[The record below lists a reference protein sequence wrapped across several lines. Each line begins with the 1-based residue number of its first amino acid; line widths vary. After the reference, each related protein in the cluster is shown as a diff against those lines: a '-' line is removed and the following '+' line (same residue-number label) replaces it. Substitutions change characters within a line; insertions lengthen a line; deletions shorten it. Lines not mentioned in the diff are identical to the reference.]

1 MLTTTSSL
9 RRCFYIFPLSHSA
22 QIVAQVHPR
31 LFELKQPRACA
42 STARFITSF
51 VPGATLAAGMLKS
64 LTKMF
69 RMERT
74 QIGGASVRLTGP
86 VGGSPRWLNLVHLSR
101 SGGEQGGAPAV
112 ASTAPPRVLESMGTW
127 SGVVACS
134 SWPRSAGSGSKVP
147 LGVGCYDGP
156 TYSPSWGPC
165 TSRRQPRCPPNSSPT
180 SASTTCTST
189 RGWGT
194 SWSADNGIWRQ
205 PTEVDKFYSADVNAP
220 PPPAAPVKS

>member
-1 MLTTTSSL
+1 MK
-9 RRCFYIFPLSHSA
+9 RKPLSLH
-22 QIVAQVHPR
+22 
-31 LFELKQPRACA
+31 K
-42 STARFITSF
+42 F
-51 VPGATLAAGMLKS
+51 VPHAIITLLPAGENIPL
-64 LTKMF
+64 
-69 RMERT
+69 RWIEEN
-74 QIGGASVRLTGP
+74 Q
-86 VGGSPRWLNLVHLSR
+86 GGSLPCGSHTSK
-101 SGGEQGGAPAV
+101 
-112 ASTAPPRVLESMGTW
+112 STPPPRVLESMGTW

-194 SWSADNGIWRQ
+194 SWSANNGIWRQ
-205 PTEVDKFYSADVNAP
+205 PTEVISFTLLT
-220 PPPAAPVKS
+220 

>member
-64 LTKMF
+64 LTMMF

-86 VGGSPRWLNLVHLSR
+86 VGGSPRWLNLVH
-101 SGGEQGGAPAV
+101 
-112 ASTAPPRVLESMGTW
+112 
-127 SGVVACS
+127 
-134 SWPRSAGSGSKVP
+134 
-147 LGVGCYDGP
+147 
-156 TYSPSWGPC
+156 
-165 TSRRQPRCPPNSSPT
+165 
-180 SASTTCTST
+180 
-189 RGWGT
+189 
-194 SWSADNGIWRQ
+194 
-205 PTEVDKFYSADVNAP
+205 F
-220 PPPAAPVKS
+220 

>member
-1 MLTTTSSL
+1 MGGH
-9 RRCFYIFPLSHSA
+9 R
-22 QIVAQVHPR
+22 
-31 LFELKQPRACA
+31 CA
-42 STARFITSF
+42 SRGPSADLHVGSIWFTFES
-51 VPGATLAAGMLKS
+51 KW
-64 LTKMF
+64 
-69 RMERT
+69 
-74 QIGGASVRLTGP
+74 GGA
-86 VGGSPRWLNLVHLSR
+86 GGGV
-101 SGGEQGGAPAV
+101 PAV

-220 PPPAAPVKS
+220 PPPQLRSRASFWLNWL